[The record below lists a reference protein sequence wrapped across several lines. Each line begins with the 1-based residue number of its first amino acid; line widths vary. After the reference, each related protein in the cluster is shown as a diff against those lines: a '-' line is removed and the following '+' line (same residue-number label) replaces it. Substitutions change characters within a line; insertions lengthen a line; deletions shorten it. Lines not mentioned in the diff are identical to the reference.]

1 MCDSLRIYITN
12 LVARIN
18 QPSSPLRGIQN
29 YQSWCLFIVQTSDR
43 DSFNIQNDQRACF
56 PCTTSYK
63 TLLYRE
69 FTFRRDCT
77 VRSIC
82 HCVEIRVIM
91 GFEQRLSK
99 TLILIQFPKSPVWSA
114 TSEFSE
120 FCQAPNLQCGLAG
133 VWINS
138 TRRITLQHKRI
149 IYLKN
154 QAHLV
159 GRGLGIILVPHFD
172 SKTQES
178 FTLFIHAAF
187 WVLLHA
193 VLVRLKT
200 TGKAIRK
207 GFQKQS
213 RQDI

>member
-1 MCDSLRIYITN
+1 
-12 LVARIN
+12 
-18 QPSSPLRGIQN
+18 
-29 YQSWCLFIVQTSDR
+29 
-43 DSFNIQNDQRACF
+43 
-56 PCTTSYK
+56 
-63 TLLYRE
+63 
-69 FTFRRDCT
+69 
-77 VRSIC
+77 
-82 HCVEIRVIM
+82 M

-133 VWINS
+133 VGW
-138 TRRITLQHKRI
+138 RITLQHKRI

-187 WVLLHA
+187 
-193 VLVRLKT
+193 
-200 TGKAIRK
+200 
-207 GFQKQS
+207 
-213 RQDI
+213 